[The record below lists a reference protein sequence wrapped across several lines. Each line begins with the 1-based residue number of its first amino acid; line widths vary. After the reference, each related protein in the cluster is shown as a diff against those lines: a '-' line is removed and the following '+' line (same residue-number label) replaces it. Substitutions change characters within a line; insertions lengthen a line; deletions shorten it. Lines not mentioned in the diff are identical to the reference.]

1 MVRQYPIAGCSQTV
15 MYSLDFQLELNDF
28 TTVSPDDLTAALGF
42 QIYNDLKNGNLSIF
56 NSQFNIYYYAL
67 EEESAEFQ
75 PNYDPNLKVF
85 YLMKNDDVYIPVL
98 HTKAIDFRIVK
109 SLHKKLKKRCVLNV
123 MKIIFM
129 FLTTL
134 FPISNIFLAIVDN
147 TANILYYQMSEGLSE
162 NQSTK
167 TAVK

>member
-1 MVRQYPIAGCSQTV
+1 M
-15 MYSLDFQLELNDF
+15 LELNDF

-42 QIYNDLKNGNLSIF
+42 QIYNDLKN
-56 NSQFNIYYYAL
+56 

-109 SLHKKLKKRCVLNV
+109 SLHKKLKKR
-123 MKIIFM
+123 
-129 FLTTL
+129 
-134 FPISNIFLAIVDN
+134 NIFLAVVDN

>member
-42 QIYNDLKNGNLSIF
+42 QIYNDLKNGNSSIF

-98 HTKAIDFRIVK
+98 HTQTFVIYYYYNYYTR
-109 SLHKKLKKRCVLNV
+109 KLYC
-123 MKIIFM
+123 FEH
-129 FLTTL
+129 FYSTL
-134 FPISNIFLAIVDN
+134 DR
-147 TANILYYQMSEGLSE
+147 
-162 NQSTK
+162 
-167 TAVK
+167 